1 MLLAGTSLGLAA
13 LLGAPMGS
21 LTINPSLYKNLRYVP
36 VKSFEP
42 ITLTHNTSNLLV
54 IRPDVPAMSAPDMV
68 RQMGD
73 AGIEVRL
80 SSPQEFAALIRSDSA
95 KWAEVVQRSGVRL
108 D

>member
-1 MLLAGTSLGLAA
+1 
-13 LLGAPMGS
+13 
-21 LTINPSLYKNLRYVP
+21 
-36 VKSFEP
+36 
-42 ITLTHNTSNLLV
+42 
-54 IRPDVPAMSAPDMV
+54 MSAPDMV